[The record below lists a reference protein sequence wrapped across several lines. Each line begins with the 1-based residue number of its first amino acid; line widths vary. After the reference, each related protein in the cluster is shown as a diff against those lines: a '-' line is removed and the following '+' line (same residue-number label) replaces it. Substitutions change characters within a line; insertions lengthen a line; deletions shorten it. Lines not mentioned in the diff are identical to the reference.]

1 VVLEPSSRRT
11 HCPYKGYASYWS
23 ARVDGEVLQD
33 VAWSYE
39 QPLRESAA
47 VAGYVSFDGEGVEVE
62 VG

>member
-1 VVLEPSSRRT
+1 
-11 HCPYKGYASYWS
+11 
-23 ARVDGEVLQD
+23 